1 MRELRSQTAGGSET
15 MTVFATTV
23 STTTVILVRHG
34 QTVWNLKER
43 FRGRANIPLDEI
55 GLAQAQVMARYVLA
69 HWTPDA
75 VYCSP
80 LLRARQTAEQI
91 TQPLQLHERVH
102 PGLLDIDYGAWEG
115 YTAADLRDQGWEKA
129 LEAWY
134 TQPHAA
140 PIPGGETLQAVRL
153 RAMGALGEIVER
165 HRGETVVIVAHTVV
179 NRLILLGI
187 LGIGNERFWH
197 LGQDTCAINVLEF
210 DGQFYK
216 LLKMNDTC
224 YLAGIVS

>member
-1 MRELRSQTAGGSET
+1 MRELRGQLAHAGEA
-15 MTVFATTV
+15 MTESLMTTI
-23 STTTVILVRHG
+23 ILIRHG
-34 QTVWNLKER
+34 QTVWNLEER

-55 GLAQAQVMARYVLA
+55 GLAQAELTAGYVLA

-80 LLRARQTAEQI
+80 LLRARQTAERI
-91 TQPLQLHERVH
+91 SQPLQVHERTH

-115 YTAADLRDQGWEKA
+115 YTPDDLRDQGWTKA
-129 LEAWY
+129 LETWY
-134 TQPHAA
+134 TQPHDA

-197 LGQDTCAINVLEF
+197 LGQDTCALNVLEF

-216 LLKMNDTC
+216 LIKMNDTC
-224 YLAGIVS
+224 HLADMTS

>member
-1 MRELRSQTAGGSET
+1 M
-15 MTVFATTV
+15 MTES

-34 QTVWNLKER
+34 QTAWNVEER
-43 FRGRANIPLDEI
+43 FRGRASVPLDET
-55 GLAQAQVMARYVLA
+55 GLAQAEVAARYVPA
-69 HWTPDA
+69 HWNPKA
-75 VYCSP
+75 IYCSP
-80 LLRARQTAEQI
+80 LLRARQTAEKI
-91 TQPLQLHERVH
+91 AQPLQLHERAH

-115 YTAADLRDQGWEKA
+115 YTPDDLRDQGWEKA
-129 LEAWY
+129 LETWY

-165 HRGETVVIVAHTVV
+165 HRGETVIIVAHTVV

-187 LGIGNERFWH
+187 LGLGNERFWH

-216 LLKMNDTC
+216 LLKMNDNC
-224 YLAGIVS
+224 YLADVDHLKDGAT

>member
-1 MRELRSQTAGGSET
+1 MDDA
-15 MTVFATTV
+15 

-34 QTVWNLKER
+34 QTAWNLEDR
-43 FRGRANIPLDEI
+43 FRGRANIPLDET
-55 GLAQAQVMARYVLA
+55 GMVQAEAAAHYILA
-69 HWTPDA
+69 HWSPKA

-80 LLRARQTAEQI
+80 LLRARQTAEKI
-91 TQPLQLHERVH
+91 AQPLHLHERVH

-115 YTAADLRDQGWEKA
+115 FTPDDLRDQGWGKA

-134 TQPHAA
+134 TQPHDA
-140 PIPGGETLQAVRL
+140 PIPGGEMLQAVRL

-165 HRGETVVIVAHTVV
+165 HRGDTVIVVAHTVV

-187 LGIGNERFWH
+187 LGLGNERFWH

-210 DGQFYK
+210 DGEFYR
-216 LLKMNDTC
+216 LLKMNDNS
-224 YLAGIVS
+224 YLEDVAP